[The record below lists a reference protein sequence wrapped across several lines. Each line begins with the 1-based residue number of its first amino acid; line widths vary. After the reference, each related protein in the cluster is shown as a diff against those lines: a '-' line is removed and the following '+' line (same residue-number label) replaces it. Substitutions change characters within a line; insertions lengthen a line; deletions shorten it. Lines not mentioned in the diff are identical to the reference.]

1 MSNDFKKC
9 KAYRLIT
16 VQDNKKKDFDL
27 ILVTKK
33 IFKIFK
39 STINSF
45 ELEDNIR
52 EISKFVQTSCKIYSK
67 ILMKI
72 NELNVSNNGFIIITN
87 DLMDKIK
94 QFIDDEKDLFDEK
107 NQEKIKELIWS
118 ILKYIFKRL
127 DDDED
132 DKEICVKTL
141 KYI

>member
-1 MSNDFKKC
+1 
-9 KAYRLIT
+9 
-16 VQDNKKKDFDL
+16 
-27 ILVTKK
+27 
-33 IFKIFK
+33 
-39 STINSF
+39 
-45 ELEDNIR
+45 
-52 EISKFVQTSCKIYSK
+52 
-67 ILMKI
+67 MKI